1 MIIWWWCWWWWPT
14 KKKSTNQPTKHY
26 SSSSNNRDQLWSTQ
40 HTHTSRFSI
49 YSIQNSKTLY
59 IQRFHTITNP
69 HGTQRECVCVCL
81 PFHHHHKKNIE
92 TGNKWM
98 NEKKTASH
106 LSLANTHTQLFIEF
120 ISHLGR
126 RKKQQLD
133 YIYGVCARFIQVV
146 FVIFVIVIISLWD
159 FKTMNL
165 LGSLLTEKWINGVVS
180 MVNNDI

>member
-1 MIIWWWCWWWWPT
+1 MWWSSDDGVGGGGQQ
-14 KKKSTNQPTKHY
+14 KKKSTNQPNTIVPHPTTEINSLHPTISYHNKSTRNTK
-26 SSSSNNRDQLWSTQ
+26 RM
-40 HTHTSRFSI
+40 
-49 YSIQNSKTLY
+49 
-59 IQRFHTITNP
+59 
-69 HGTQRECVCVCL
+69 CVCVCL

-106 LSLANTHTQLFIEF
+106 LSLANTHSFLLNSSAIWEEGKNNNLTT
-120 ISHLGR
+120 
-126 RKKQQLD
+126 
-133 YIYGVCARFIQVV
+133 YMVCVCARFIQVV

-180 MVNNDI
+180 MVNDI